1 MAAVA
6 VSLCCDEISTAVAA
20 TATATVAA
28 TAALATA
35 TAAAAAAATTT
46 ATTKA
51 TTTITTTTIGRV
63 CKERVG
69 ISRHVTM
76 RHVKTTE
83 TLKPTVTRI
92 GDARLSAH
100 SYLQ

>member
-1 MAAVA
+1 MA
-6 VSLCCDEISTAVAA
+6 VSLCCDEISTAAAA

-35 TAAAAAAATTT
+35 TAAAAAATATATAKATTTVTTT
-46 ATTKA
+46 ATA
-51 TTTITTTTIGRV
+51 VGRV

-83 TLKPTVTRI
+83 TLKTNGYKNR
-92 GDARLSAH
+92 
-100 SYLQ
+100 

>member
-1 MAAVA
+1 MA

-35 TAAAAAAATTT
+35 TAAAAAAAAT
-46 ATTKA
+46 ATATAKA
-51 TTTITTTTIGRV
+51 TTTVTATATTVGRV

-83 TLKPTVTRI
+83 TLKTNGYKNR
-92 GDARLSAH
+92 
-100 SYLQ
+100 